1 MAFHKPFAH
10 PLSNSTAAFSVVYH
24 RDGQIRTIEFN
35 PAVAI
40 TVGVVA
46 GLLLTIYLALTL
58 YLVFK
63 DDMLAKVFSQQ
74 TDMQYAYEDRI
85 AAMRAHLDKVTSRQ
99 MVDQDSIDTKIHN
112 LLKRQ
117 AELETRQAIVTA
129 LTENAAP
136 ASSREQISLPAIMR
150 PADPVTTGSFNA
162 YAPSDTRA
170 KPRPAPETPEGKS
183 TGMGGAAGGEEMG
196 QVPLRSSL
204 LDGGK
209 TDPLISVARVATGLS
224 AVEAGQ
230 TRALNALERRA
241 QASIGRWRA
250 ISSETGLTISRFT
263 SQAKSPNSAQ
273 GGPFV
278 PLPGNGPFESR
289 VNQVQ
294 NAILQAALVGK
305 ALNTLPL
312 TRPLPA
318 ENAITS
324 TFGSR
329 SDPFLGSAAMHTG
342 VDFRAP
348 SGVAARVTAPGK
360 IIEAG
365 WNGGYGNMVE
375 VDHGHGIT
383 SRYAHLGSISVS
395 VGDTVAKGE
404 MVGRVG
410 STGRSTGPHLHYE
423 VRIDGDAT
431 DPLRFIRSGSQLSV
445 R

>member
-24 RDGQIRTIEFN
+24 RGGQIRAIEFN
-35 PAVAI
+35 PAIAI
-40 TVGVVA
+40 SVGVIA
-46 GLLLTIYLALTL
+46 GLLLTIYLVLTL

-63 DDMLAKVFSQQ
+63 DDMLARVFSQQ

-99 MVDQDSIDTKIHN
+99 MVDQDSIDTKIQN

-129 LTENAAP
+129 LTENAV
-136 ASSREQISLPAIMR
+136 SVSNREQISLPAIMR
-150 PADPVTTGSFNA
+150 QSDPVTTGSFNA
-162 YAPSDTRA
+162 FAPVDNRVKT
-170 KPRPAPETPEGKS
+170 KPTPEITENRTNS
-183 TGMGGAAGGEEMG
+183 VGGASGGEEMG
-196 QVPLRSSL
+196 QVPLRSSM
-204 LDGGK
+204 LDGSK
-209 TDPLISVARVATGLS
+209 TDPLTSVARVATGLS

-230 TRALNALERRA
+230 TRVLNALERRA
-241 QASIGRWRA
+241 QVSIGRWRMV
-250 ISSETGLTISRFT
+250 SSETGLTIGRF
-263 SQAKSPNSAQ
+263 QPQVKSNNNAQ

-294 NAILQAALVGK
+294 SALVQAALIGK

-348 SGVAARVTAPGK
+348 SGLAARATASGK
-360 IIEAG
+360 IVEAG

-375 VDHGHGIT
+375 VDHGYGIT
-383 SRYAHLGSISVS
+383 SRYAHLSSISVA

-410 STGRSTGPHLHYE
+410 STGRSTGSHLHYE

-431 DPLRFIRSGSQLSV
+431 DPLRFIRSGGPLSA